1 MTLTLTES
9 DMLKVDVP
17 VGYLLT
23 EPREMLVS
31 VDRPGEFPLTI
42 RLRLI
47 PEETES
53 AADLG
58 ASPMRS
64 AHDTPMPFRRLIRK
78 RNLEGYPGEDI
89 GGSD

>member
-1 MTLTLTES
+1 MTLTECDT
-9 DMLKVDVP
+9 LKVDVP
-17 VGYLLT
+17 VGFLLT
-23 EPREMLVS
+23 EPREMLIS
-31 VDRPGEFPLTI
+31 VDRAGEAPLTV

-47 PEETES
+47 PEEADG

-58 ASPMRS
+58 AMPMRS

-78 RNLEGYPGEDI
+78 RQLEDYPGDDL

>member
-1 MTLTLTES
+1 MTLTECDT
-9 DMLKVDVP
+9 LKVDVP
-17 VGYLLT
+17 VGFLLT
-23 EPREMLVS
+23 EPREMLIS
-31 VDRPGEFPLTI
+31 VDRAGESPLTI

-47 PEETES
+47 PEEADG

-58 ASPMRS
+58 AMPMRS

-78 RNLEGYPGEDI
+78 RQLEGYPGEDL

>member
-1 MTLTLTES
+1 MTLTKR

-31 VDRPGEFPLTI
+31 VDRPGESPLTI

-47 PEETES
+47 PEEAES

-58 ASPMRS
+58 ASPLHS
-64 AHDTPMPFRRLIRK
+64 AHDTPLPFRRLIRRRK
-78 RNLEGYPGEDI
+78 LEDYPGEDL